1 MKKKIFFFTV
11 ARSDFGI
18 LSNILEYLK
27 SKKNIE
33 VNLVV
38 GSAHKKKI
46 FGETKKDI
54 KKKFFDKI
62 FFVNYKFHSDNVNK
76 NISNI
81 IRSYDNFLIK
91 KKKLIDAVFILG
103 DRYEMLSISLTC
115 KNYNIPIF
123 HYGGGCETQGSL
135 DNIFR
140 KSISNMAS
148 IHYVES
154 KNQKEHLIKS
164 NIKKNIHVIGS
175 QSLENKFELI
185 NKKKFEKLCNIKLNN
200 DKKIIT
206 ACFHADTTKKFYENI
221 KNLKIFL
228 KFLESTNSNI
238 ILTYPNA
245 DQYYKEYIKCI
256 EKYKNKK
263 NFFLIKHLGKQKYFS
278 LLNFSDVCIGNS
290 SSGIIETMFFKIPS
304 ISVGERQKNRFCNK
318 NVIYA
323 NFNEKELN
331 KKFRMALTKNFK
343 KKISKAR
350 DIYYKKNGLE
360 IIKNSILSYLKNVN

>member
-46 FGETKKDI
+46 FGETKNDI

-62 FFVNYKFHSDNVNK
+62 FFVNYNFNSYNINK

-81 IRSYDNFLIK
+81 IKTYDNFLIK

-103 DRYEMLSISLTC
+103 DRYEMLSISLIC
-115 KNYNIPIF
+115 KNYHIPIF

-135 DNIFR
+135 DNTYR
-140 KSISNMAS
+140 KSISNMAN
-148 IHYVES
+148 IHYVET
-154 KNQKEHLIKS
+154 KNQKENLIKI
-164 NIKKNIHVIGS
+164 NLKKNIYVVGS
-175 QSLENKFELI
+175 QSLENKFELF
-185 NKKKFEKLCNIKLNN
+185 NKKKFEKLCNIKFNN

-221 KNLKIFL
+221 KNLKTFL
-228 KFLESTNSNI
+228 KFLVSSKSNI
-238 ILTYPNA
+238 VLTYPNA
-245 DQYYKEYIKCI
+245 DLHYEEYIKCI
-256 EKYKNKK
+256 EKYKNRE
-263 NFFLIKHLGKQKYFS
+263 NFFLIKHLGKQKY
-278 LLNFSDVCIGNS
+278 
-290 SSGIIETMFFKIPS
+290 
-304 ISVGERQKNRFCNK
+304 
-318 NVIYA
+318 
-323 NFNEKELN
+323 
-331 KKFRMALTKNFK
+331 
-343 KKISKAR
+343 
-350 DIYYKKNGLE
+350 
-360 IIKNSILSYLKNVN
+360 LSN